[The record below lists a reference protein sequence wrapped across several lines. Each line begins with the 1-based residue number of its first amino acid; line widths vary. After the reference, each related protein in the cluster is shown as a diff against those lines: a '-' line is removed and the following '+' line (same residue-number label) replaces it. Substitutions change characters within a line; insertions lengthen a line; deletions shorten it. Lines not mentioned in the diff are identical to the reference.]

1 MCLTCLCQRNN
12 HLFKFKS
19 TLLRSP
25 QHYKLNKPRQYS
37 QSAACWMPY
46 WLTPLGDPNASLA
59 AEAAHSDLSFAG
71 NLVVCLITRQ
81 CGTVLDFF
89 RSCLLLYHLLTI
101 YIYSTNMYILNG
113 YHMSIKWKCLNMC
126 AYVSPNQKSHM
137 MLESAPCLWEPG
149 KLSCREACCL
159 DTCFSRRGTLPTPHL
174 HSPLALRDK
183 LQHLGFGRIT
193 VAVTEMGSMDKE
205 RTDSLNAVPH
215 ELQCCHDT

>member
-1 MCLTCLCQRNN
+1 MLDAILTDTTGWPQRISCRWSCALRPELCRESCRVPDYKAVRNG
-12 HLFKFKS
+12 FGFFPFMPFTIPS
-19 TLLRSP
+19 
-25 QHYKLNKPRQYS
+25 LNY
-37 QSAACWMPY
+37 
-46 WLTPLGDPNASLA
+46 
-59 AEAAHSDLSFAG
+59 
-71 NLVVCLITRQ
+71 
-81 CGTVLDFF
+81 
-89 RSCLLLYHLLTI
+89 I